1 MVITLVKNHFKRSK
15 PRLTNINT
23 KNILSL
29 IMLFVLT
36 AVVLSIFGYIL
47 YLLTQSFARLRLPDI
62 YLKTVFFILLT
73 VLTVYE
79 VFNIIKQLYQSK
91 DNQIYLKLPVTKE
104 QVFLSKIIYLYIRQL
119 MIALIFLFITAGVY
133 GLVETDITIYY
144 YVRLFLIACIIP
156 FLSLIIASL
165 LSIPVSFIQG
175 YLKKNRVLLIVSLII
190 VIGIFF
196 VVYIQFINIVLSFI
210 NLTSGSTSPVIDPEV
225 INQLRKSTDGLT
237 LSNIFYNLLMNQD
250 FILNSLIII
259 TVLGVLMAG
268 VYYVLK
274 FFYFR
279 VLNKEN
285 ERIDVE
291 IKNNIK
297 LNSPAHAVF
306 QKEIKTMTRN
316 PDYAFQAVVLNI
328 LMPMFIFLTI
338 RLTHSAGEAT
348 VGKEIVPGI
357 TLLTILIYILLT
369 NSFQGMIISR
379 EKEAHFIT
387 RIIPIKIL
395 KQLFAK
401 ISFGY
406 ILNLTMIITTMLI
419 VTSFGYITIVE
430 GVVVFLLSVIFS
442 TGYTVILISSD
453 YENPQLTTNVG
464 GFEEGLNMY
473 KNLFMGLFLSII
485 VGVVFSVTPFI
496 RKLFESRRVF
506 SIFDNIVIIIT
517 ADTINYMLYGTILFI
532 IITYF
537 LLSLLR
543 LRKVVKE
550 K

>member
-1 MVITLVKNHFKRSK
+1 
-15 PRLTNINT
+15 
-23 KNILSL
+23 
-29 IMLFVLT
+29 MLFVLT
-36 AVVLSIFGYIL
+36 AVILSIFGYIL

-190 VIGIFF
+190 VIGLFF

-297 LNSPAHAVF
+297 RNSPAHAVF

-401 ISFGY
+401 IAFGY

>member
-36 AVVLSIFGYIL
+36 AVILSIFGYIL

-190 VIGIFF
+190 VIGLFF

-237 LSNIFYNLLMNQD
+237 FSNIFYNLLMNQD

-279 VLNKEN
+279 ALNKEN

-297 LNSPAHAVF
+297 RNSPAHAVF

>member
-1 MVITLVKNHFKRSK
+1 
-15 PRLTNINT
+15 
-23 KNILSL
+23 
-29 IMLFVLT
+29 
-36 AVVLSIFGYIL
+36 
-47 YLLTQSFARLRLPDI
+47 
-62 YLKTVFFILLT
+62 
-73 VLTVYE
+73 
-79 VFNIIKQLYQSK
+79 
-91 DNQIYLKLPVTKE
+91 
-104 QVFLSKIIYLYIRQL
+104 
-119 MIALIFLFITAGVY
+119 
-133 GLVETDITIYY
+133 
-144 YVRLFLIACIIP
+144 
-156 FLSLIIASL
+156 
-165 LSIPVSFIQG
+165 
-175 YLKKNRVLLIVSLII
+175 
-190 VIGIFF
+190 
-196 VVYIQFINIVLSFI
+196 
-210 NLTSGSTSPVIDPEV
+210 
-225 INQLRKSTDGLT
+225 
-237 LSNIFYNLLMNQD
+237 
-250 FILNSLIII
+250 
-259 TVLGVLMAG
+259 
-268 VYYVLK
+268 
-274 FFYFR
+274 
-279 VLNKEN
+279 
-285 ERIDVE
+285 
-291 IKNNIK
+291 
-297 LNSPAHAVF
+297 
-306 QKEIKTMTRN
+306 
-316 PDYAFQAVVLNI
+316 
-328 LMPMFIFLTI
+328 
-338 RLTHSAGEAT
+338 
-348 VGKEIVPGI
+348 
-357 TLLTILIYILLT
+357 
-369 NSFQGMIISR
+369 MIISR